1 MSTLRHIALCLITLA
16 SVTIALAQPEALLE
30 ANRLY
35 QSGDLPGA
43 RTLRDEA
50 VKGDELSR
58 SPEAWVLRGFVYK
71 DLFKTMTSG
80 VEADMVRDE
89 ALASL
94 FTSTVLDTAKEYAQ
108 SSLQAYDY
116 LCKTTYND
124 AARALNELDDAR
136 ALALYSKYKASV
148 LRLDPKHSFRARDI
162 EFDNALGT
170 VYTKRFNQDRE
181 DTTWFA
187 KAVALYKRVRELDVD
202 NYGANY
208 NLATL
213 YYNRGVYN
221 IQRINAG
228 TDLPTIGQVQE
239 ASKVYFMQALPYML
253 KAHEM
258 NPKRRETLLGLEGI
272 HYSLQDVDKSEEYR
286 HKYEALEEG
295 GVPDAPRENPPAL
308 DAQTDEACLMAPA
321 EDWRGLGL
329 TSEQM
334 EQIQGIQERF
344 RNGGP
349 DDFGARLEELRTV
362 LSPEQSVRWQAWC
375 IGKRNKDR

>member
-1 MSTLRHIALCLITLA
+1 MSGLRHITIMLCWLLGA
-16 SVTIALAQPEALLE
+16 SGLLAQPAALVE

-35 QSGDLPGA
+35 QAGDLAGA
-43 RTLRDEA
+43 RQLLDDA
-50 VKGDELSR
+50 VKSPELAR

-71 DLFKTMTSG
+71 DLFKGMTSG
-80 VEADMVRDE
+80 AEADIVRDE

-94 FTSTVLDTAKEYAQ
+94 FTSTVVDTAKEYAQ

-136 ALALYSKYKASV
+136 ALSLYSKYKESV
-148 LRLDPKHSFRARDI
+148 LRLDADHSFTARDI

-170 VYTKRFNQDRE
+170 VYTKRFNQQRE
-181 DTTWFA
+181 DTMWFG
-187 KAVALYKRVRELDVD
+187 KAVALYKHVLELDSN

-228 TDLPTIGQVQE
+228 TDLPTINQVQE
-239 ASKVYFMQALPYML
+239 ASKVYFLQSLPYMQ

-272 HYSLQDVDKSEEYR
+272 HYSLQDIEKSEEYR
-286 HKYEALEEG
+286 HKYEALDQEAP
-295 GVPDAPRENPPAL
+295 PDSPRE
-308 DAQTDEACLMAPA
+308 AP
-321 EDWRGLGL
+321 
-329 TSEQM
+329 
-334 EQIQGIQERF
+334 
-344 RNGGP
+344 
-349 DDFGARLEELRTV
+349 
-362 LSPEQSVRWQAWC
+362 
-375 IGKRNKDR
+375 KDK

>member
-1 MSTLRHIALCLITLA
+1 MSTLRHIALLVCALCCA
-16 SVTIALAQPEALLE
+16 MIAAAQPAALVE

-35 QSGDLPGA
+35 QAGDLAGA
-43 RTLRDEA
+43 RKLLDDA
-50 VKGDELSR
+50 VTGAELAR

-71 DLFKTMTSG
+71 DLYKGMGSG
-80 VEADMVRDE
+80 PDADGMRDE

-94 FTSTVLDTAKEYAQ
+94 FTSTVVDTAKEYAQ

-124 AARALNELDDAR
+124 AARALNELNEGR
-136 ALALYSKYKASV
+136 ALSLYSKYKESM
-148 LRLDPKHSFRARDI
+148 LRLDPEHKFTTRDI

-181 DTTWFA
+181 DTTWFD
-187 KAVALYKRVRELDVD
+187 KAVALYKHVLELDSN

-239 ASKVYFMQALPYML
+239 VSKVYFMQSLPYMQ

-272 HYSLQDVDKSEEYR
+272 HYSLQNIDKSEEYR
-286 HKYEALEEG
+286 HKYEALDQETPPE
-295 GVPDAPRENPPAL
+295 APH
-308 DAQTDEACLMAPA
+308 EAP
-321 EDWRGLGL
+321 
-329 TSEQM
+329 
-334 EQIQGIQERF
+334 
-344 RNGGP
+344 
-349 DDFGARLEELRTV
+349 
-362 LSPEQSVRWQAWC
+362 
-375 IGKRNKDR
+375 KDK

>member
-1 MSTLRHIALCLITLA
+1 MSALRHIVLLFLQL
-16 SVTIALAQPEALLE
+16 IALGAFAQPGALVE

-35 QSGDLPGA
+35 QAGDLAGA
-43 RTLRDEA
+43 RKVLDDA
-50 VKGDELSR
+50 VKSPELSH

-71 DLFKTMTSG
+71 DLFKGMTAG
-80 VEADMVRDE
+80 PEADLVRDE

-94 FTSTVLDTAKEYAQ
+94 FTSTVVDTAKEYAQ

-136 ALALYSKYKASV
+136 ALALYSRYKESV
-148 LRLDPKHSFRARDI
+148 LRLDAGHSFATRDI

-181 DTTWFA
+181 DTTWFT
-187 KAVALYKRVRELDVD
+187 KAVDLYKRVLALDSN

-239 ASKVYFMQALPYML
+239 VSKVYFMQALPYML
-253 KAHEM
+253 RAHEM
-258 NPKRRETLLGLEGI
+258 NPRRRETLLALEGI
-272 HYSLQDVDKSEEYR
+272 HYSLQDIDKSEEYR
-286 HKYEALEEG
+286 HKYEALDQETP
-295 GVPDAPRENPPAL
+295 PDTPRE
-308 DAQTDEACLMAPA
+308 APK
-321 EDWRGLGL
+321 E
-329 TSEQM
+329 
-334 EQIQGIQERF
+334 
-344 RNGGP
+344 
-349 DDFGARLEELRTV
+349 
-362 LSPEQSVRWQAWC
+362 
-375 IGKRNKDR
+375 K

>member
-1 MSTLRHIALCLITLA
+1 MSSLRHIALWLFTLM
-16 SVTIALAQPEALLE
+16 SVTIALAQPEALVE

-35 QSGDLPGA
+35 QSGDLVGA
-43 RTLRDEA
+43 RELLDEA

-71 DLFKTMTSG
+71 DLFKTMTG
-80 VEADMVRDE
+80 GAEADMVRDE

-94 FTSTVLDTAKEYAQ
+94 FTSTVVDTAKEYAQ

-124 AARALNELDDAR
+124 AARALNELDDAH
-136 ALALYSKYKASV
+136 ALALYSKYKESV
-148 LRLDPKHSFRARDI
+148 LRLDPKHSFSARDI

-187 KAVALYKRVRELDVD
+187 KAVALYKRVLELDGD

-286 HKYEALEEG
+286 HKYEALDEG
-295 GVPDAPRENPPAL
+295 GIPESPRENTPRS
-308 DAQTDEACLMAPA
+308 DARTDETCLMAPA
-321 EDWRGLGL
+321 DDWKVLGL
-329 TSEQM
+329 SSEQL
-334 EQIQGIQERF
+334 ERVRDIQDRF
-344 RNGGP
+344 RKGGSV
-349 DDFGARLEELRTV
+349 DLDARIEDLRVV
-362 LSPEQSVRWQAWC
+362 LTPEQSARWQAWC
-375 IGKRNKDR
+375 AGKRTKDK

>member
-1 MSTLRHIALCLITLA
+1 MSAPRHIVLTLCALCLAGATM
-16 SVTIALAQPEALLE
+16 AQPAALVE

-35 QSGDLPGA
+35 QAGDAQGA
-43 RTLRDEA
+43 RRLLDEA
-50 VKGDELSR
+50 VKGADLAR

-71 DLFKTMTSG
+71 DLFKGMAPG
-80 VEADMVRDE
+80 ADADVMRDE

-124 AARALNELDDAR
+124 AARALNELDVER
-136 ALALYSKYKASV
+136 ALSLYSKYKENV
-148 LRLDPKHSFRARDI
+148 LRLDPGHKFLARDI

-181 DTTWFA
+181 DTTWFT
-187 KAVALYKRVRELDVD
+187 KAVERYKHVLELDPD

-228 TDLPTIGQVQE
+228 TELATIGQVQE
-239 ASKVYFMQALPYML
+239 VSKVFFMQSLPYMQ

-272 HYSLQDVDKSEEYR
+272 HYSLQNIDKSEEYR
-286 HKYEALEEG
+286 HKNEALDQEPPPE
-295 GVPDAPRENPPAL
+295 APRE
-308 DAQTDEACLMAPA
+308 AP
-321 EDWRGLGL
+321 
-329 TSEQM
+329 
-334 EQIQGIQERF
+334 
-344 RNGGP
+344 
-349 DDFGARLEELRTV
+349 
-362 LSPEQSVRWQAWC
+362 
-375 IGKRNKDR
+375 KYK

>member
-1 MSTLRHIALCLITLA
+1 MTIVRHIALLIC
-16 SVTIALAQPEALLE
+16 ALCCAMMAMAQPAALVE

-35 QSGDLPGA
+35 QGGDLVGA
-43 RTLRDEA
+43 RKLLDDA
-50 VKGDELSR
+50 VTGPELAR

-71 DLFKTMTSG
+71 DLYKTMG
-80 VEADMVRDE
+80 NGPEADGLRDE

-94 FTSTVLDTAKEYAQ
+94 FTSTVVDTAKEYSQ

-124 AARALNELDDAR
+124 AARALNEMNEDR
-136 ALALYSKYKASV
+136 ALSLYAKYKESV
-148 LRLDPKHSFRARDI
+148 LRLDPQHKFNARDI

-181 DTTWFA
+181 DTIWFA
-187 KAVALYKRVRELDVD
+187 KAVALYKHVLALDSN

-221 IQRINAG
+221 IQRISAN

-239 ASKVYFMQALPYML
+239 VSKFFFMKALPYMS

-272 HYSLQDVDKSEEYR
+272 HYSLQDIDKSEEYR
-286 HKYEALEEG
+286 HKYEALDQETPPEG
-295 GVPDAPRENPPAL
+295 PRE
-308 DAQTDEACLMAPA
+308 AP
-321 EDWRGLGL
+321 
-329 TSEQM
+329 
-334 EQIQGIQERF
+334 
-344 RNGGP
+344 
-349 DDFGARLEELRTV
+349 
-362 LSPEQSVRWQAWC
+362 
-375 IGKRNKDR
+375 KDK

>member
-1 MSTLRHIALCLITLA
+1 MSSLRHIALWLFTLT
-16 SVTIALAQPEALLE
+16 SVTIALAQPEALVE

-35 QSGDLPGA
+35 QSGDLAGA
-43 RTLRDEA
+43 RELLDEA

-71 DLFKTMTSG
+71 DLFKTMTG
-80 VEADMVRDE
+80 GAEADMVRDE

-94 FTSTVLDTAKEYAQ
+94 FTSTVVDTAKEYAQ

-124 AARALNELDDAR
+124 AARALNELDDAH
-136 ALALYSKYKASV
+136 ALALYSKYKESV
-148 LRLDPKHSFRARDI
+148 LRLDPKHSFSARDI

-187 KAVALYKRVRELDVD
+187 KAVALYKRVLELDGD

-286 HKYEALEEG
+286 HKYEALDEG
-295 GVPDAPRENPPAL
+295 GIPEPPRENTPRS
-308 DAQTDEACLMAPA
+308 DARTDETCLMAPA
-321 EDWRGLGL
+321 DDWKVLGL
-329 TSEQM
+329 SSEQL
-334 EQIQGIQERF
+334 ERVRDIQDRF
-344 RNGGP
+344 RKGGSV
-349 DDFGARLEELRTV
+349 DLDARIEDLRVV
-362 LSPEQSVRWQAWC
+362 LTPEQSARWQAWC
-375 IGKRNKDR
+375 AGKRTKDK

>member
-1 MSTLRHIALCLITLA
+1 MSTLRHIALVFCALLCTMLA
-16 SVTIALAQPEALLE
+16 VAQPAALVE

-35 QSGDLPGA
+35 QGGDLAGA
-43 RTLRDEA
+43 RKLLDDA
-50 VKGDELSR
+50 VKSPELAR

-71 DLFKTMTSG
+71 DIYKGMATG
-80 VEADMVRDE
+80 PDADGLRDE

-94 FTSTVLDTAKEYAQ
+94 FTSTVVDTAKEYAQ

-124 AARALNELDDAR
+124 AARALNELNEGR
-136 ALALYSKYKASV
+136 ALSLYSKYKESV
-148 LRLDPKHSFRARDI
+148 LRLDSEHKFTARDI

-181 DTTWFA
+181 DTTWFD
-187 KAVALYKRVRELDVD
+187 KAVALYKHVLELDSN

-239 ASKVYFMQALPYML
+239 VSKVYFMQSLPYMQ

-272 HYSLQDVDKSEEYR
+272 HYSLQNIDKSEEYR
-286 HKYEALEEG
+286 HKYEALDQETPPE
-295 GVPDAPRENPPAL
+295 APRE
-308 DAQTDEACLMAPA
+308 AP
-321 EDWRGLGL
+321 
-329 TSEQM
+329 
-334 EQIQGIQERF
+334 
-344 RNGGP
+344 
-349 DDFGARLEELRTV
+349 
-362 LSPEQSVRWQAWC
+362 
-375 IGKRNKDR
+375 KDK

>member
-1 MSTLRHIALCLITLA
+1 MSTLRHIALLLCTLFCA
-16 SVTIALAQPEALLE
+16 AMAMAQPAALVE

-35 QSGDLPGA
+35 QSGDLAGA
-43 RTLRDEA
+43 RKLLDDA
-50 VKGDELSR
+50 VKGPELAR

-71 DLFKTMTSG
+71 DLYKGMEPG
-80 VEADMVRDE
+80 PDADGIRDE

-94 FTSTVLDTAKEYAQ
+94 FTSTVVDTAKEYAQ
-108 SSLQAYDY
+108 SSLQAYDF

-124 AARALNELDDAR
+124 AARALNELDEQR
-136 ALALYSKYKASV
+136 ALSLYSKYKENV
-148 LRLDPKHSFRARDI
+148 LRLDPQHKFTARDI

-181 DTTWFA
+181 DTTWFV
-187 KAVALYKRVRELDVD
+187 KAVALYKRVLVLDSN

-221 IQRINAG
+221 IQRINPG

-239 ASKVYFMQALPYML
+239 VSKVYFLQALPYML

-272 HYSLQDVDKSEEYR
+272 HYSLQDTDKSEEYR
-286 HKYEALEEG
+286 HKYEALDQETP
-295 GVPDAPRENPPAL
+295 PDTPRE
-308 DAQTDEACLMAPA
+308 AP
-321 EDWRGLGL
+321 
-329 TSEQM
+329 
-334 EQIQGIQERF
+334 
-344 RNGGP
+344 
-349 DDFGARLEELRTV
+349 
-362 LSPEQSVRWQAWC
+362 
-375 IGKRNKDR
+375 KDK

>member
-1 MSTLRHIALCLITLA
+1 MNTLRHIALLCALVCA
-16 SVTIALAQPEALLE
+16 SGVFAQPGSLVE

-35 QSGDLPGA
+35 QSGDLAGA
-43 RTLRDEA
+43 RKLLDEA
-50 VKGDELSR
+50 VKGPELSR

-71 DLFKTMTSG
+71 DLFKGMTSG
-80 VEADMVRDE
+80 PEADLMRDE

-94 FTSTVLDTAKEYAQ
+94 FTSTVVDTAKEYAQ

-116 LCKTTYND
+116 LCKTAYND

-136 ALALYSKYKASV
+136 ALSLYSKYKETV
-148 LRLDPKHSFRARDI
+148 LRLDPKHSFTTRDI

-181 DTTWFA
+181 DTAWFA
-187 KAVALYKRVRELDVD
+187 KAVELYKRVLALDSE

-239 ASKVYFMQALPYML
+239 VSKTYFLQALPYML

-272 HYSLQDVDKSEEYR
+272 HYSLQDIDKSEEYR
-286 HKYEALEEG
+286 HKYEALDQEAPPES
-295 GVPDAPRENPPAL
+295 PRETP
-308 DAQTDEACLMAPA
+308 
-321 EDWRGLGL
+321 
-329 TSEQM
+329 
-334 EQIQGIQERF
+334 
-344 RNGGP
+344 
-349 DDFGARLEELRTV
+349 
-362 LSPEQSVRWQAWC
+362 
-375 IGKRNKDR
+375 KDK

>member
-1 MSTLRHIALCLITLA
+1 MSILRHIALLLGTLVLA
-16 SVTIALAQPEALLE
+16 TSGFAQPDALVE
-30 ANRLY
+30 ANKLY
-35 QSGDLPGA
+35 QSGDLAGA
-43 RTLRDEA
+43 RRLLDDA
-50 VKGDELSR
+50 VQGPELAH

-71 DLFKTMTSG
+71 DLFKGMSSG
-80 VEADMVRDE
+80 PEADIVRDE

-94 FTSTVLDTAKEYAQ
+94 FTSTVVDTAKEYAQ

-136 ALALYSKYKASV
+136 ALALYSKYKESV
-148 LRLDPKHSFRARDI
+148 LRLDPKHSFAARDI

-181 DTTWFA
+181 DTSWFA
-187 KAVALYKRVRELDVD
+187 KAVALYKHVLVLDSN

-239 ASKVYFMQALPYML
+239 VSKVYFMQALPYML

-272 HYSLQDVDKSEEYR
+272 HYSLQDIDKSEEYR
-286 HKYEALEEG
+286 HKYEALDQEAPPES
-295 GVPDAPRENPPAL
+295 PRETP
-308 DAQTDEACLMAPA
+308 
-321 EDWRGLGL
+321 
-329 TSEQM
+329 
-334 EQIQGIQERF
+334 
-344 RNGGP
+344 
-349 DDFGARLEELRTV
+349 
-362 LSPEQSVRWQAWC
+362 
-375 IGKRNKDR
+375 KDK